1 MNNESV
7 IDILEE
13 EIDEE
18 TLYRMPGWFKLLRDN
33 YGKNSG
39 TAQTKVHRK

>member
-7 IDILEE
+7 IDILED

-18 TLYRMPGWFKLLRDN
+18 TLYRMPLWFKLLRGN
-33 YGKNSG
+33 YGKNNNR
-39 TAQTKVHRK
+39 TAPTKIHK